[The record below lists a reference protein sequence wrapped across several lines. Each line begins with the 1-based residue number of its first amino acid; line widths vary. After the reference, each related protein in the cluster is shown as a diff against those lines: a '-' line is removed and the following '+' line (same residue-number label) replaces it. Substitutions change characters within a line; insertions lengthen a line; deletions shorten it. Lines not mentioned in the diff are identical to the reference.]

1 MTENDKSLDSL
12 VVDEDTADREILLAI
27 LHPYLRIGSESG
39 RLIFE
44 SEYDALKAKEKVLTV
59 LVAQLAKVVLGV
71 EESAW
76 LPPSKISK
84 QGGIKKGTVDPTVRD
99 LYEDGLLEGED
110 GRYRIP
116 RTKLHEVEK
125 RFDIES
131 DQSNS

>member
-1 MTENDKSLDSL
+1 MNDSDSGLDSI
-12 VVDEDTADREILLAI
+12 VVDEDAADEEALVALLN
-27 LHPYLRIGSESG
+27 PYLRIGGTSG

-44 SEYDALKAKEKVLTV
+44 SAYDDLRAREKILTV
-59 LVAQLAKVVLGV
+59 LVAELAKVVLGM

-76 LPPSKISK
+76 LPPSEISR

-125 RFDIES
+125 LLDVEKL
-131 DQSNS
+131 N

>member
-1 MTENDKSLDSL
+1 MSDSDNLLSSL
-12 VVDEDTADREILLAI
+12 VVDEDTADQEVLAAI
-27 LHPYLRIGSESG
+27 LRPYLRIGGDSG

-44 SEYDALKAKEKVLTV
+44 PEYEELKSKERVLLV
-59 LVAQLAKVVLGV
+59 LVAQLAKVVLGQ

-84 QGGIKKGTVDPTVRD
+84 KGGIKKGTVDPTVRN
-99 LYEDGLLEGED
+99 LYEDGLLDGED

-125 RFDIES
+125 LLDIQTDEPS
-131 DQSNS
+131 S